1 MSSGNLSAMS
11 DAVRLAS
18 FLETAGFSP
27 SVAEAKAAM
36 FVRNIA
42 VLAEME
48 GSTGEAKAYY
58 VPGRIEVLGK
68 HTDYMGGSTF
78 IAALE
83 RAICMVSAPRDDKVI
98 SILDTAKDRDAEF
111 EIDADLAP
119 EVGHWTNFPMTVAR
133 RLARNFPGALR
144 GANVVFSSDLPSAA
158 GISSSS
164 AIIIGFFSALAD
176 ANKIWDDERF
186 PKDLLNPS
194 ALSGFMGSVENG
206 QSYGP
211 LTGDRG
217 VGTFGGSADH
227 TAILCS
233 KPGHVLQYTYCPVRF
248 RKAFRMPPDHLFVVA
263 SSGVVAKKTGSAL
276 SKYNRASGLARRVT
290 ELWCGATGRSDETI
304 AAALASGP
312 EARSRLREIVAAALP
327 SEPDGEALQ
336 SRLEHFL
343 IENEEVLPAAGMAL
357 EKGDLVDFGLW
368 VDRSQKAAEQLLGNQ
383 VPETV
388 FLAKTARELGA
399 VAASAFGA
407 GFGGSVWA
415 LVDLRRTGVFLE
427 QWRDTYL
434 KAYPER
440 AEHAE
445 FMATAC
451 GRAMFDFTPKAP

>member
-1 MSSGNLSAMS
+1 MSTGNLPTMS
-11 DAVRLAS
+11 DETRLAS
-18 FLETAGFSP
+18 FLEKAGFSP

-36 FVRNIA
+36 FAKNA
-42 VLAEME
+42 VVLDEME
-48 GSTGEAKAYY
+48 GSIGDAKAYY

-83 RAICMVSAPRDDKVI
+83 RAICMVAAPRNDKLI
-98 SILDTAKDRDAEF
+98 SILDTGKDRKAEF
-111 EIDADLAP
+111 EMDADLTP
-119 EVGHWTNFPMTVAR
+119 EVGHWTNYPMTVAR
-133 RLARNFPGALR
+133 RLARNFPGELR

-164 AIIIGFFSALAD
+164 AIIIAFFSALAD
-176 ANKIWDDERF
+176 ANGIWDDERF
-186 PKDLLNPS
+186 PKELLNPS

-211 LTGDRG
+211 LTGDKG
-217 VGTFGGSADH
+217 VGTFGGSGDH

-248 RKAFRMPPDHLFVVA
+248 RKAFRMAPDHLFVVA
-263 SSGVVAKKTGSAL
+263 SSGVVAKKTGTAL
-276 SKYNRASGLARRVT
+276 AKYNRASRLAGRVT
-290 ELWCGATGRSDETI
+290 ELWCEETGRSDENI

-312 EARSRLREIVAAALP
+312 EARNKLREIITAAVP
-327 SEPDGEALQ
+327 NEPDGDALEN
-336 SRLEHFL
+336 RLEHFL

-357 EKGDLVDFGLW
+357 ERGDLVDFGLW
-368 VDRSQKAAEQLLGNQ
+368 VDRSQQAAEQLLGNQ
-383 VPETV
+383 VPETA
-388 FLAKTARELGA
+388 FLAKSARELGA

-415 LVDLRRTGVFLE
+415 LVDLRHTGEFLE
-427 QWRDTYL
+427 QWRDKYL

-445 FMATAC
+445 FLATAC
-451 GRAMFDFTPKAP
+451 GRAMFDFKPKAP

>member
-1 MSSGNLSAMS
+1 VNAGNVSAPQ
-11 DAVRLAS
+11 DAGLLAR

-27 SVAEAKAAM
+27 SVAEAKARM
-36 FVRNIA
+36 FVKNMA
-42 VLAEME
+42 ALAGMG
-48 GSTGEAKAYY
+48 GSAGEAKFYY

-83 RAICMVSAPRDDKVI
+83 RAVCLAAAPRNDKLI
-98 SILDTAKDRDAEF
+98 SVLDTGKDRQAEF
-111 EIDADLAP
+111 ELVADLTS
-119 EVGHWTNFPMTVAR
+119 EVGHWTNYPMTVAR
-133 RLARNFPGALR
+133 RLARNFPGDLR

-164 AIIIGFFSALAD
+164 ALIIGFFNVLAD

-186 PKDLLNPS
+186 PKELLNPS

-206 QSYGP
+206 QSYGT

-233 KPGHVLQYTYCPVRF
+233 KPGHVLQYSYCPVRF
-248 RKAFRMPPDHLFVVA
+248 QKAFRMPPDHLFVVA
-263 SSGVVAKKTGSAL
+263 SSGVVAKKTGDAL
-276 SKYNRASGLARRVT
+276 AKYNRASRLAGRLT
-290 ELWCGATGRSDETI
+290 ELWCEATGRSDENI
-304 AAALASGP
+304 AEALASGP
-312 EARSRLREIVAAALP
+312 EARRRIREIVAAAAP
-327 SEPDGEALQ
+327 SEPDGDALQ
-336 SRLEHFL
+336 SRFEHFL

-357 EKGDLVDFGLW
+357 EKGDLREFGLW

-383 VPETV
+383 VPETA
-388 FLAKTARELGA
+388 FLARTARELGA

-415 LVDLRRTGVFLE
+415 LVDLRQTGVFLE
-427 QWRDTYL
+427 HWRDMYL
-434 KAYPER
+434 QAYPER
-440 AEHAE
+440 AEAAE
-445 FMATAC
+445 FIATAC
-451 GRAMFDFTPKAP
+451 GRAMFDFTPRSP